1 LKSLVGKICV
11 NESAVNQGVGV
22 VDLLQCA
29 VAVAIPM
36 DRKLVN
42 SNIEGE

>member
-1 LKSLVGKICV
+1 MKSRVGKICF
-11 NESAVNQGVGV
+11 NESGVNQGVGA